1 MTSYDWQTTVA
12 FAHRYACACI
22 PGYVDDECEALRAKL
37 TDLRE
42 EAMHQAAVEA
52 T

>member
-1 MTSYDWQTTVA
+1 MTSYDWQTIVA

-22 PGYVDDECEALRAKL
+22 PGYVDDECEALRAKIA
-37 TDLRE
+37 D
-42 EAMHQAAVEA
+42 AIQQAIVEA

>member
-22 PGYVDDECEALRAKL
+22 PGYVDEDCEKLRA
-37 TDLRE
+37 DIAE
-42 EAMHQAAVEA
+42 VVQQMIVEA
-52 T
+52 S

>member
-22 PGYVDDECEALRAKL
+22 PGYVDDECKVLRATIAKAI
-37 TDLRE
+37 E
-42 EAMHQAAVEA
+42 EAAS
-52 T
+52 